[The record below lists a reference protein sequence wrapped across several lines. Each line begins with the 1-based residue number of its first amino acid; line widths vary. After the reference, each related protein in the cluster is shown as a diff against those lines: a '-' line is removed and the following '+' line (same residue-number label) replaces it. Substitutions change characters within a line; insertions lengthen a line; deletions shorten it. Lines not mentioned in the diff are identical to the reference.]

1 MTVDQYLMAYQRG
14 ATIISIEIIIIPT
27 VLLYLNRTKSYA
39 LMSVIAQIFTEI
51 AGKFYVIWTTTT
63 NV

>member
-1 MTVDQYLMAYQRG
+1 MAYQRG